1 MARQATATRERP
13 AQAQAAPQQAPTGN
27 LPATTNGET
36 KAPHPLMVLKGQLE
50 ERQSEFAFVL
60 PDHIPPQ
67 RFTRVC
73 LTAVQINPKLLTAD
87 RASFFNAAL
96 KAAQDGLLPDGR
108 EGAIVDYKDNKTGK
122 VLAQWMPMYQGLL
135 KKVRN
140 SGEFKW
146 MTAQIVYEGD
156 LFKHWIDTEGE
167 HFEHEPAGLTERP
180 LKAYSAVTTKSGG
193 AFVEVMTMAQVAKVR
208 AASRVKSEYGPW
220 AKWFDEMAKK
230 SAFRRLAKRLPISSD
245 LDDLIR
251 RDDALYD
258 FEGQREEA
266 QIEKQARR
274 QLSTAQAFDRFA
286 GGPTI
291 DNATGE
297 VDEGGD
303 DDFGGELDGAEDA
316 DFNEVDDT
324 AAEQERQRVE
334 RVEAEARAAEET
346 AKRKAAEEAAAKAA
360 REKQAQLKKQ
370 DPISSGPQPDAA
382 KPDKSAADASPAGAA
397 QPAGDNGG
405 AAPAGAQDQ
414 AQDDAAG
421 PGASDSQDDPGIDA
435 QDRRWPN
442 GAVPSNADEYEHY
455 AETKL
460 ADFTVPGEVAP
471 WWKGQSE
478 IALRKACQVPQG
490 MFERILKKAQNR
502 VAILN
507 RGPKK

>member
-13 AQAQAAPQQAPTGN
+13 AQTQAAPQPAPTGN
-27 LPATTNGET
+27 LPATANGEA
-36 KAPHPLMVLKGQLE
+36 KPPHPLMVLKGQLE
-50 ERQSEFAFVL
+50 ERQNEFAFAL
-60 PDHIPPQ
+60 PDHIPVQ
-67 RFTRVC
+67 RFTRVV
-73 LTAVQINPKLLTAD
+73 LTAVQNNPKLLTAD

-108 EGAIVDYKDNKTGK
+108 EGAIVDYKDNKAGK
-122 VLAQWMPMYQGLL
+122 VLAQWMPMYQGIL

-156 LFKHWIDTEGE
+156 EFVHWIDQEGE
-167 HFEHEPAGLTERP
+167 HFEHKPAGLTERP

-230 SAFRRLAKRLPISSD
+230 TAFRRLAKRLPISSD

-266 QIEKQARR
+266 QVEKQARR
-274 QLSTAQAFDRFA
+274 QLSTMQAFDRFA
-286 GGPTI
+286 GPTI
-291 DNATGE
+291 DNTTGE
-297 VDEGGD
+297 VEDGEFSEAGD
-303 DDFGGELDGAEDA
+303 DDFGD

-324 AAEQERQRVE
+324 AAEQERQRAA
-334 RVEAEARAAEET
+334 EAEARAAEE

-360 REKQAQLKKQ
+360 REKAKKQ
-370 DPISSGPQPDAA
+370 DPISSGPQSTPATA
-382 KPDKSAADASPAGAA
+382 KSAAEASPAGAA
-397 QPAGDNGG
+397 QPADDKG
-405 AAPAGAQDQ
+405 AASAGASESPSQ
-414 AQDDAAG
+414 ASGDPVDDLADG
-421 PGASDSQDDPGIDA
+421 GDKPGADDPGIDA

-442 GAVPSNADEYEHY
+442 GAVPSDPDEYESY
-455 AETKL
+455 ADTKL
-460 ADFTVPGEVAP
+460 EDFTVPGEVAP
-471 WWKGQSE
+471 WWKSQEE

-490 MFERILKKAQNR
+490 MFERLLKKAQNR